1 MLERTMST
9 TFLQE
14 NEFFDLYRF
23 NFLTDAGDWIDEKIN
38 LI

>member
-23 NFLTDAGDWIDEKIN
+23 NFLTDAVDWIDEKN
-38 LI
+38 